1 MKKRILCVVAVVLLI
16 AILPTVLITASAAAP
31 KVYDETYYAELIDMA
46 ARLKS
51 AEGRRLILI
60 GNSDIAFGVNG
71 AQLEALLLENGF
83 DYTVCPL
90 GLYGAVGTSAMLDIA
105 GKEMREGDLVIFVV
119 EPLSDVLTT
128 YFGASAYLKCAES
141 DASLLLPL
149 STARKSAVV
158 GNWLKVLQE
167 RLAFARKGEKPE
179 ESGAYRKAAFD
190 ERCDLTYE
198 RAGNV
203 MQLGYDTTA
212 PIDLAAVTV
221 EEAFRDE
228 VNDFIRHA
236 EKVNASVA
244 ISFSPMNRSAL
255 VDGSDESVSS
265 FFTTVNEAFSAPVIS
280 DPNDYILNSGWFYD
294 TNLHLNSAGAEVR
307 TAMLAQDILTYLG
320 CRTAIECK
328 LPGMPQPVRTE
339 TAQVEGTQDAF
350 TFAALDNGAGYLVS
364 GLTDT
369 GRSLETLTVP
379 SSYAGKPVVGF
390 AEDALNGVENLV
402 ELFLPESVEGLPDRL
417 FAEAPHLQRL
427 VFLHRSTLPQ
437 VSAHAFDGIPG
448 LRVFVPAEDYTLYRD
463 GGGCAV
469 NPWEDDL
476 DRIITY

>member
-1 MKKRILCVVAVVLLI
+1 MKKRVICIAAVVLLI
-16 AILPTVLITASAAAP
+16 AILPTVLLIASAAIP
-31 KVYDETYYAELIDMA
+31 KVYDETYYAELSDMV

-51 AEGRRLILI
+51 AEGKRLILV

-71 AQLEALLLENGF
+71 AELEALLKENGF

-105 GKEMREGDLVIFVV
+105 KSEIREGDLAIFVV

-149 STARKSAVV
+149 SAERKAAAV
-158 GNWLKVLQE
+158 GNWLPVLQE
-167 RLAFARKGEKPE
+167 RIGFAKKGEKPQE
-179 ESGAYRKAAFD
+179 TGAYTKAAFD

-203 MQLGYDTTA
+203 MQLGYDTTV
-212 PIDLAAVTV
+212 PLDLAAVTV
-221 EEAFRDE
+221 EPAFTDE
-228 VNDFIRHA
+228 FNDFAKHA

-244 ISFSPMNRSAL
+244 ISFSPMNRSAV
-255 VDGSDESVSS
+255 VDDSDESVNA
-265 FFTTVNEAFSAPVIS
+265 FFTTVNEAFAAPVIS
-280 DPNDYILNSGWFYD
+280 DPNDYILDSGWFYD
-294 TNLHLNSAGAEVR
+294 TNLHLNSAGADVR
-307 TAMLAQDILTYLG
+307 TALLAQDILTHLG
-320 CRTAIECK
+320 CRTAIECE
-328 LPGMPQPVRTE
+328 LPEMPQPVRSE
-339 TAQVEGTQDAF
+339 TTQVIGTPDAF
-350 TFAALDNGAGYLVS
+350 TFAALPDGAGYLVS

-379 SSYAGKPVVGF
+379 SSYEGKPVVGF
-390 AEDALNGVENLV
+390 TEDALRGAENLV
-402 ELFLPESVEGLPDRL
+402 ELFLPESVEGISDGLLP
-417 FAEAPHLQRL
+417 EAPRLERL
-427 VFLHRSTLPQ
+427 VFLRRSTLPK
-437 VSAHAFDGIPG
+437 VSEHTFDGAPS

-469 NPWEDDL
+469 NPWEGYL
-476 DRIITY
+476 DRITTY